1 MLHLTDTIL
10 EDEDEEEKNS
20 ETMWSR
26 LHQAA
31 EGQIKLNN
39 KDAEVIMAAF
49 QKTLENGER
58 EREFLKAGA
67 GNEVDYLSRRR
78 NEIVISMKQQLMTA
92 RSGDNDNDDVL
103 KYLTSHYL
111 PMAVL
116 TDELDEKDG
125 SDSRGNSPYQ
135 DMEKR
140 DRDSLSSGGGE
151 VSCTCTQVHGREY
164 KIDATGE
171 PSPIGKV
178 DDWFMSSELQDY
190 LFNITTWEFDIFG
203 LKKLTK
209 WPLRVVGVA
218 AAREIKMF
226 DRNEF
231 NEEKFDSFLVDVSRS
246 YCKNPYHN
254 ALHAADV
261 VQTCLHFLTT
271 GQLLEASGI
280 SALATAGLLIAAAV
294 HDVGHPGSNNHF
306 LTATSAPLAIQY
318 NDHSP
323 LENMHLA
330 TAFSLMQRPAN
341 NFVET
346 LSPQVRKELRRIII
360 AMVLATDNDRH
371 FGMHGQLEALVNA
384 QRAKSGFDVAD
395 DTFIGTL
402 TRKKSNNSLILHSS
416 QSEIVH
422 SNSNSNNNNQ
432 ILKTPITS
440 SSQRS
445 SFTQISPMNTNDD
458 TNNDNNSRRGSG
470 SVLSS
475 RRNSSATI
483 DNDDVNSVVE
493 MRRRAS
499 GVSPMLEQAFRI
511 LMASQKELDVLSTE
525 VATILMSYLPPSLSL
540 PLTHSNYPNL
550 ILRPESTLSLFILP

>member
-1 MLHLTDTIL
+1 MSDVFSDSPKITMPKLHLTDTIL
-10 EDEDEEEKNS
+10 EDEDAEIK

-31 EGQIKLNN
+31 EGQIKLNS

-58 EREFLKAGA
+58 EREFLKAGT

-78 NEIVISMKQQLMTA
+78 NEIVISMKQQLMTP
-92 RSGDNDNDDVL
+92 RSSDKDHDDVL

-111 PMAVL
+111 PMEVL
-116 TDELDEKDG
+116 TEELEEREG
-125 SDSRGNSPYQ
+125 LDSRGNSPLQ
-135 DMEKR
+135 ELEKN
-140 DRDSLSSGGGE
+140 DKRDSLSSGGGE
-151 VSCTCTQVHGREY
+151 VSCICTQVHGGEY
-164 KIDATGE
+164 KIDTDGE

-178 DDWFMSSELQDY
+178 DDWFLSSELQDY
-190 LFNITTWEFDIFG
+190 LLNIMNWEFDIFG

-231 NEEKFDSFLVDVSRS
+231 NGEKFDSFLVDISRS

-261 VQTCLHFLTT
+261 VQTCLHFLTK

-330 TAFSLMQRPAN
+330 TAFSLMQKPAN
-341 NFVET
+341 NFAEA

-384 QRAKSGFDVAD
+384 QRAGSGFDIAD
-395 DTFIGTL
+395 DSFNGTL
-402 TRKKSNNSLILHSS
+402 TRKRSTNSLVIPNTPSD
-416 QSEIVH
+416 IV
-422 SNSNSNNNNQ
+422 NSNNNNNNNL
-432 ILKTPITS
+432 ILKTPLTTA
-440 SSQRS
+440 SQRS
-445 SFTQISPMNTNDD
+445 SFTQVSPMNTNDD
-458 TNNDNNSRRGSG
+458 ANVSQKSTNSRRGSG
-470 SVLSS
+470 SNLSS
-475 RRNSSATI
+475 RRNSSATM
-483 DNDDVNSVVE
+483 DEEANSVME

-499 GVSPMLEQAFRI
+499 GVSPTLEHAFRI
-511 LMASQKELDVLSTE
+511 LMASQKELDELSTE
-525 VATILMSYLPPSLSL
+525 V
-540 PLTHSNYPNL
+540 
-550 ILRPESTLSLFILP
+550 

>member
-1 MLHLTDTIL
+1 MSDFASDSPRLPLHLTDTIF
-10 EDEDEEEKNS
+10 EHEEEEEIS
-20 ETMWSR
+20 DTMWSR

-31 EGQIKLNN
+31 NGQILLNS

-58 EREFLKAGA
+58 EKEFLKAGT

-78 NEIVISMKQQLMTA
+78 NEIVISMKQQLMTP
-92 RSGDNDNDDVL
+92 RSGDNDHDDVL

-116 TDELDEKDG
+116 TEELEEREE
-125 SDSRGNSPYQ
+125 SDSRGNSPNQ
-135 DMEKR
+135 DMDKVEK
-140 DRDSLSSGGGE
+140 RDSLSSGGGE
-151 VSCTCTQVHGREY
+151 VSCVCTQVNGREY
-164 KIDATGE
+164 KIYANGE
-171 PSPIGKV
+171 PSPVGEV
-178 DDWFMSSELQDY
+178 NDWFMSSELQDY
-190 LFNITTWEFDIFG
+190 LLNITNWEFDVFG

-209 WPLRVVGVA
+209 WPLRVVGIA

-231 NEEKFDSFLVDVSRS
+231 NEKKFDSFLVDISRS

-261 VQTCLHFLTT
+261 VQTCLHFLTK

-330 TAFSLMQRPAN
+330 TAFSLMQKPAN
-341 NFVET
+341 NFAEA

-384 QRAKSGFDVAD
+384 QRAGSGVDGSD
-395 DTFIGTL
+395 DSFVGTL
-402 TRKKSNNSLILHSS
+402 TRKKSSNTLIS
-416 QSEIVH
+416 QSEVVI
-422 SNSNSNNNNQ
+422 NNNNNNTTQ
-432 ILKTPITS
+432 IPKTPIS
-440 SSQRS
+440 SGSQRS

-458 TNNDNNSRRGSG
+458 AYNDNGSQKSIHSRRESG
-470 SVLSS
+470 SALSS
-475 RRNSSATI
+475 RRNSTTI
-483 DNDDVNSVVE
+483 DDDAYSVTG

-499 GVSPMLEQAFRI
+499 GVSPVLEEAFRI
-511 LMASQKELDVLSTE
+511 LMASQKELDGDECDPE
-525 VATILMSYLPPSLSL
+525 VAATPHILSL
-540 PLTHSNYPNL
+540 VLHPNL
-550 ILRPESTLSLFILP
+550 TCR